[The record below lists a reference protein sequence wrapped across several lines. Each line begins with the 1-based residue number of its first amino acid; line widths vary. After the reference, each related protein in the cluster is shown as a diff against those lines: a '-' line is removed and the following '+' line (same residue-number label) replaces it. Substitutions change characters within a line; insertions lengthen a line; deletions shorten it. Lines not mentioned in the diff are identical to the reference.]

1 MSFPVIYMTTQEYIK
16 KKTRVPFNI
25 LGAVYFILLIVL
37 LNKDALNWP
46 KVIVKKFVIKKPISN
61 KWFILWTFYP
71 KNPEKKRTVSTK
83 Y

>member
-1 MSFPVIYMTTQEYIK
+1 MTTQEYIK

-46 KVIVKKFVIKKPISN
+46 KVIKKFIIKKTISN
-61 KWFILWTFYP
+61 KWFIL
-71 KNPEKKRTVSTK
+71 
-83 Y
+83 